1 MLSEHYG
8 VFCAVIAS
16 SLLSNNNTNE
26 SHCAIR
32 ASYRSL
38 ASGESSSFSRFQLLQ
53 LWRKAI
59 TALQSHLTGTAAAET
74 TQNTHNDTVSRSM
87 MMKQHQLCLIIDS
100 YSLDW
105 CFVIGIKSGP
115 WTTYK
120 RGKVWRTTQYWFNCQ
135 YYYSQMSTKQNQ
147 NLTYKT

>member
-26 SHCAIR
+26 SYCAIR

-38 ASGESSSFSRFQLLQ
+38 ASEKSSSFSRFQLLQ

-59 TALQSHLTGTAAAET
+59 TPLQSHLYHIYLALL
-74 TQNTHNDTVSRSM
+74 QL
-87 MMKQHQLCLIIDS
+87 KQL
-100 YSLDW
+100 
-105 CFVIGIKSGP
+105 K
-115 WTTYK
+115 T
-120 RGKVWRTTQYWFNCQ
+120 
-135 YYYSQMSTKQNQ
+135 
-147 NLTYKT
+147 LTMALFQG